1 MQRMFY
7 SYDGPINLG
16 KILNTVLP
24 NYKYDETFN
33 EIIISGVDSIENATK
48 NEITY
53 LSNKSYLNFEPF
65 FCSLNI
71 SAGEI
76 VL

>member
-7 SYDGPINLG
+7 SYHGPIDLG

-24 NYKYDETFN
+24 NYEQDTAFN
-33 EIIISGVDSIENATK
+33 DIIISGVDSIENATK

-53 LSNKSYLNFEPF
+53 LSNKSYYNE
-65 FCSLNI
+65 
-71 SAGEI
+71 
-76 VL
+76 